1 MDFLPS
7 IIVALIKKKIAFKRV
22 KKKTRLIKL

>member
-22 KKKTRLIKL
+22 KKTRLIRL